1 MIRPQH
7 RLSLL
12 ALLLF
17 LAVATPYTMIG
28 CQTLG
33 LPGPQTFNQ
42 KMAYAVGAHT
52 VILQSATAA
61 VRAGA
66 LSSSDAEAVARQADD
81 AKLVLDAAQAANKIG
96 DITGADHKLAMALV
110 VLNALQTYMNAHG
123 GSAK

>member
-1 MIRPQH
+1 MTRPEN
-7 RLSLL
+7 RLWLL

-17 LAVATPYTMIG
+17 LSVATPYTMIG

-61 VRAGA
+61 VKSGA
-66 LSSSDAEAVARQADD
+66 LSSSDAEAVLKQADN
-81 AKLVLDAAQAANKIG
+81 AKLVLDTARAANTVG
-96 DITGADHKLAMALV
+96 DITGADHKLAMAV
-110 VLNALQTYMNAHG
+110 IVLNALQGFLNDHG
-123 GSAK
+123 GHAP